1 MESLHRYPL
10 DERNVKG
17 KATFQLQLEAFIRM
31 FTPLVDQQYV
41 VKRIS
46 HVMHL
51 GLALQAREPAHL

>member
-1 MESLHRYPL
+1 M
-10 DERNVKG
+10 KG

-51 GLALQAREPAHL
+51 GLALHAREPAHL